1 LGKLIS
7 YILNDKKSQK
17 GKAVMSQTSGVMEFS
32 IAIIALIVIVSI
44 IYMVMERRKRQTIRK
59 NFREFSAAHKVSKK
73 NLRAVPRVT
82 VPSALEVILT
92 LTDNPYFGLKASAL
106 DMSLSGFSVKPDF
119 PLRKLPLN
127 TILNNVLVVTP
138 INTFVIKEM
147 KTVRIDHQ
155 VDKRLMAFHIES
167 IDEDQFENLK
177 QFMNYLDEF
186 LSKKNEESIV

>member
-1 LGKLIS
+1 
-7 YILNDKKSQK
+7 
-17 GKAVMSQTSGVMEFS
+17 MSQASGVMEFS
-32 IAIIALIVIVSI
+32 IAIIALIVIVI
-44 IYMVMERRKRQTIRK
+44 IFYMVMERRKRQNIRK
-59 NFREFSAAHKVSKK
+59 SFREFSAAHKVTKK

-82 VPSALEVILT
+82 VPGALEVVLT
-92 LTDNPYFGLKASAL
+92 LTDNPYFGLKACAL

-119 PLRKLPLN
+119 PLRKLPLD

-155 VDKRLMAFHIES
+155 VDRRLMAFHIES

-186 LSKKNEESIV
+186 LRKKNEESIV